1 MIGNRKQRIKYIV
14 WDYIFSNL
22 SWFLFSAIRYFLS
35 EQIATEHGFS
45 SFFSF
50 MTSHYVLLGQAL
62 FPIVMMFIFHLS
74 GYYNQVFQKSR
85 LHEIV
90 TTFITTFINSIVI
103 YFIALI
109 DDNIQDKLFNYELI
123 LILWGIQFT
132 LIYIARYAITS
143 HALKL
148 IYKGKLQ
155 FNILIIGN
163 SNKAHNMV
171 KKLQSAYKHNGYN
184 IVGYLSIS
192 DEKISRAKTYKP
204 TYQLDEIQQVCTEH
218 NVTELHFFPSENK
231 KTHLL
236 KILNTLFPLNLPIKS
251 SPDMYN
257 ILVSKG
263 RIATLYGEPLIDI
276 SGSNLS
282 ASSANIKRLSDI
294 IVSLFALILLSPLL
308 LIISVMIKRD
318 SKGSVFY
325 KQKRVGLRMKPFSI
339 YKFRSM
345 RMDAEGDGTPMLSS
359 ENDERITKIGRWL
372 RKYRLDEIPQFFNV
386 LRGDMSL
393 VGARPEREYYIN
405 QIMPQAPYYTLL
417 FQVRPG
423 ITSMGMVKFGYA
435 SNVEQ
440 MIERSKYDILY
451 LENMSLLND
460 LKILIYTIKTVITG
474 KGI

>member
-1 MIGNRKQRIKYIV
+1 
-14 WDYIFSNL
+14 
-22 SWFLFSAIRYFLS
+22 
-35 EQIATEHGFS
+35 
-45 SFFSF
+45 

-85 LHEIV
+85 LQEIV
-90 TTFITTFINSIVI
+90 TTFITTFINAIII

-123 LILWGIQFT
+123 LTLWAIQFV
-132 LIYIARYAITS
+132 LIYSSRLTITTITS
-143 HALKL
+143 AK

-163 SNKAHNMV
+163 SV
-171 KKLQSAYKHNGYN
+171 KSHKIIQKLQSAYKHIGYN
-184 IVGYLSIS
+184 IVGYIS
-192 DEKISRAKTYKP
+192 LPTEKDSNIKGDEPIYK
-204 TYQLDEIQQVCTEH
+204 LDDIQQICAEH

-231 KTHLL
+231 KASVLM
-236 KILNTLFPLNLPIKS
+236 ILNTLYPLNLPIKI

-263 RIATLYGEPLIDI
+263 RISTLYGEPLIDI

-282 ASSANIKRLSDI
+282 ASATNIKRLFDVI
-294 IVSLFALILLSPLL
+294 ISILALILLSPLF
-308 LIISVMIKRD
+308 LIIAIMIKWD
-318 SKGSVFY
+318 SKGGVFY
-325 KQKRVGLRMKPFSI
+325 KQKRVGFRKKPFSI

-345 RMDAEGDGTPMLSS
+345 RIDAESAGTPMLSN
-359 ENDERITKIGRWL
+359 ENDERITKCGHWL
-372 RKYRLDEIPQFFNV
+372 RKYRLDEIPQFYNV

-393 VGARPEREYYIN
+393 VVARPEREYYID
-405 QIMPQAPYYTLL
+405 QIMSKAPYYTLL

-435 SNVEQ
+435 SSVEQ
-440 MIERSKYDILY
+440 MIKRSKYDILY

-474 KGI
+474 RGI